1 MSRTENVN
9 EYGMDGNQPDQQP
22 GGEQAMEVQP
32 LPHVLSEIEE
42 QGQRVAMALQA
53 VAEALD
59 NSGNVSLEMISHL
72 KAQLLKAHLHL
83 DDLEQWLDS
92 IG

>member
-1 MSRTENVN
+1 
-9 EYGMDGNQPDQQP
+9 MDSNQPVQQP
-22 GGEQAMEVQP
+22 GGEQAMDFQQ
-32 LPHVLSEIEE
+32 LPHLLNEIEE
-42 QGQRVAMALQA
+42 QGHRVAMAFKS

-59 NSGNVSLEMISHL
+59 NGGNISLGMISHV
-72 KAQLLKAHLHL
+72 KAQLFKAHLQL